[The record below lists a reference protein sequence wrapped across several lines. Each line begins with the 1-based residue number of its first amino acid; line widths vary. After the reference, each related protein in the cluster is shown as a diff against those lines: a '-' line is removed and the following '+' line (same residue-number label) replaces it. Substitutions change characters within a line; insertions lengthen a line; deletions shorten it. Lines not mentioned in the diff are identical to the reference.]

1 MAKKNPVEAVLD
13 REAAAAAKAPET
25 GPVKEMLADYEV
37 ASSQR
42 LLGFL
47 LELTYDEL
55 RLVTCDA
62 WKRKC
67 GGVPRNS
74 FIIVKLNEPA
84 AGVTPGSVRPCLLLA
99 RVSETAT
106 TPVAADIQST
116 IFQIHKV
123 QAKIDPLTNAE
134 LQWGALKATIL
145 GTYFDESGAIAF
157 GNDIDTFLSPHFY
170 EVYVPTEAHLE
181 VLINSFVGSASPLKI
196 GRLRYTETET
206 LRRGPDV
213 QVSVSPADFIA
224 NRTAMFGKTRM

>member
-1 MAKKNPVEAVLD
+1 MTKTGNPVEAALD
-13 REAAAAAKAPET
+13 REAAKPVMSAAK
-25 GPVKEMLADYEV
+25 GPVAAILEAYE
-37 ASSQR
+37 AATSDR

-47 LELTYDEL
+47 LDLSYDEL

-74 FIIVKLNEPA
+74 FIIVKLNEQA
-84 AGVTPGSVRPCLLLA
+84 AGVAPGTVRQCLMLA

-106 TPVAADIQST
+106 TPVSADIQST

-145 GTYFDESGAIAF
+145 GTYYDDAGDIAF

-170 EVYVPTEAHLE
+170 EVYVPSDDHLE
-181 VLINSFVGSASPLKI
+181 KVINTF
-196 GRLRYTETET
+196 
-206 LRRGPDV
+206 
-213 QVSVSPADFIA
+213 
-224 NRTAMFGKTRM
+224 